1 MTVNVSA
8 SSHGRRGLDT
18 LTSKCW
24 SGVGVGGAI
33 DGSTRAGGVVV
44 VGASGVVV
52 GTGGSTSTVGR
63 TVGRTVGHT
72 VVGRTIANIVLFAI
86 TTTSRR
92 NFIIVAY
99 VKPGIISRSNKT

>member
-18 LTSKCW
+18 LIPKCW
-24 SGVGVGGAI
+24 SGVGVSGAS

-52 GTGGSTSTVGR
+52 DTGGNTSTVGR
-63 TVGRTVGHT
+63 T
-72 VVGRTIANIVLFAI
+72 VVGRTIANVVLFAI

-92 NFIIVAY
+92 NFIVVAY
-99 VKPGIISRSNKT
+99 VEPGMISRSNNT